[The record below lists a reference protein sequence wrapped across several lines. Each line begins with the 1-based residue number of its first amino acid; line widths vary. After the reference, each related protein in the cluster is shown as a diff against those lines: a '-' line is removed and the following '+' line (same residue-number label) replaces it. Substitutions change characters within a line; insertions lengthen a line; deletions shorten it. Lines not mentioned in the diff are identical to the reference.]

1 MRKIVICLTSLFF
14 VYQSSL
20 YAYSSNPK
28 EFVFELVNEA
38 ISILSDKSLTRV
50 VFPAPDG
57 DERIT
62 IIPSL
67 IGGIKN

>member
-38 ISILSDKSLTRV
+38 ISILSDKSLTKEYKV
-50 VFPAPDG
+50 EFVAKIAKEHCKKLHQG
-57 DERIT
+57 
-62 IIPSL
+62 
-67 IGGIKN
+67 